1 MSPRDDE
8 SVGRVILGRY
18 RVVLPLG
25 RGGQGAVY
33 LARGEGAEGFARP
46 VVVKRILAPLA
57 RDPFVLEQFAREARI
72 TAQLRHPAIVPI
84 IDFARDRDSH
94 VMVLEY
100 VHGYDLRR
108 WERYVRKVS
117 GHFPPELIVYPMLR
131 VLDAL
136 QYAHTLRA
144 ADGTPRSVV
153 HRDISPA
160 NVLIDVEG
168 HVKLTDFGIARMADE
183 ELTQDTST
191 VKIKGKLPYLAPEMF
206 HGERASERTDLY
218 ACGVVL
224 HELLSGK
231 NEFFGS
237 SAVESMARVTGHVPT
252 RLDKVRGDISQAL
265 SDLTERALAKDPA
278 ARFESAYE
286 LSSALRAAFDLDENE
301 IAQRFRSAIMQDFN
315 DPRLAE
321 LTGSRTLADLDKAW
335 RTAPNVASLAD
346 LARSAPLETVDA
358 DHASDPWPATLPS
371 LDVPGMP
378 IPAHPEPAHPSQP
391 IGTASVVQSQP
402 VGTLTVPVA
411 QPRSRHVALWFAGLV
426 ALSFI
431 GVRLWRAESASS
443 PRFVYVDK
451 QPARPRGPEAAT
463 AAAKAGDDPPAED
476 GPALTSVAPTP
487 TKALPVGQ
495 ADLLTQAF
503 ARRRASVEGCF
514 AKHSEVVGQSASL
527 LVQFAIDARGRV
539 RSASL
544 VPDSLTSTPFGRCVT
559 RIAGSTRFGP
569 QPQAIVFRIPIRAR
583 TLAGKR

>member
-1 MSPRDDE
+1 LSERDDD

-57 RDPFVLEQFAREARI
+57 RDPAVLEQFAREARI

-108 WERYVRKVS
+108 WERYVRKVR
-117 GHFPPELIVYPMLR
+117 GHFPPELVVYPLLR

-144 ADGTPRSVV
+144 ADGAPRSVI

-183 ELTQDTST
+183 EFTQDTTT

-231 NEFFGS
+231 NEFFAS

-252 RLDKVRGDISQAL
+252 RLDKIRSDLPEVL
-265 SDLTERALAKDPA
+265 SDIAERALAKDPEE
-278 ARFESAYE
+278 RFECAYE
-286 LSSALRAAFDLDENE
+286 FSSVLRAAFDLDENE
-301 IAQRFRSAIMQDFN
+301 IAERFRSMIFHDFH
-315 DPRLAE
+315 DPRLAQ
-321 LTGSRTLADLDKAW
+321 LTGSRTLGELDTAW
-335 RTAPNVASLAD
+335 RTARNVGSLAD
-346 LARSAPLETVDA
+346 LARLPLEATQAEPLSGPKTVVEKPLDAPATPPSEQIDPTLKTHPVTVSSAPSSRGRSLAFSVF
-358 DHASDPWPATLPS
+358 SFATL
-371 LDVPGMP
+371 
-378 IPAHPEPAHPSQP
+378 AA
-391 IGTASVVQSQP
+391 VV
-402 VGTLTVPVA
+402 
-411 QPRSRHVALWFAGLV
+411 FAGV
-426 ALSFI
+426 T
-431 GVRLWRAESASS
+431 LWRAESETS

-451 QPARPRGPEAAT
+451 QSARAPTAALPTPDPPKEVSPGQRAREAA
-463 AAAKAGDDPPAED
+463 PERES
-476 GPALTSVAPTP
+476 ALTSVAPALN
-487 TKALPVGQ
+487 KAQPIGQ
-495 ADLLTQAF
+495 GELLTLAF
-503 ARRRASVEGCF
+503 SKHRVDVERCF
-514 AKHSEVVGQSASL
+514 AQHRDAVPESASL

-544 VPDSLTSTPFGRCVT
+544 VPDSLTRTPFGRCVT
-559 RIAGSTRFGP
+559 RIAGSTHFGP
-569 QPQAIVFRIPIRAR
+569 QPQAIAFRIPIRAR
-583 TLAGKR
+583 TVGDKP